1 MREFIR
7 LYLCPQR
14 ARRLERYALV
24 QNVLCLLTVG
34 GLCLAVVFSDA
45 MGEAGNL
52 VLLILS
58 AVVTLLSALFVALQE
73 RFSFQL
79 CDEQHADD
87 LITAS
92 QEERERSERYYSR
105 LLALRSGRG
114 KVLGGIRTGAVYLAL
129 IAGVVFSLLYQY
141 SVIGN
146 ETYLYCLLGDAAVVF
161 LGFVLHIVSAARAEL
176 AYSAFRTDMRQEI
189 AFYRERAAAS
199 GVHITETT
207 VLQPYEY
214 FLTQELREEYRSAHK
229 RSGLPV
235 IGWIAAFVLVF
246 LTALKNLSPAAQL
259 VIGAV
264 ALLLVALMAFKTV
277 RLQMRMN
284 TILRANAQQLP
295 ATPEGETMRGLQAAY
310 IRLQKTG
317 NIVFGAAI
325 ALAVLLA
332 VVVTVTGCAFGEI
345 ASANILENLAGTL
358 FICLLIVGMIVLVIW
373 FAVYAR
379 YRCRVKTVEKGLEE
393 STYAN
398 AINQDGG
405 GYEGGAGKAQ

>member
-7 LYLCPQR
+7 LYLSPQR
-14 ARRLERYALV
+14 AGRLERYALV
-24 QNVLCLLTVG
+24 QSVLCLLAVG
-34 GLCLAVVFSDA
+34 VLCLAVVFSDA

-58 AVVTLLSALFVALQE
+58 AVVALLSAFFVALQE

-105 LLALRSGRG
+105 LLALRSERG

-176 AYSAFRTDMRQEI
+176 AYSAFRTDMRREI

-199 GVHITETT
+199 GVHISETT
-207 VLQPYEY
+207 VRQPYEY

-235 IGWIAAFVLVF
+235 IGWMAALVLSF
-246 LTALKNLSPAAQL
+246 
-259 VIGAV
+259 
-264 ALLLVALMAFKTV
+264 
-277 RLQMRMN
+277 
-284 TILRANAQQLP
+284 
-295 ATPEGETMRGLQAAY
+295 
-310 IRLQKTG
+310 
-317 NIVFGAAI
+317 
-325 ALAVLLA
+325 
-332 VVVTVTGCAFGEI
+332 
-345 ASANILENLAGTL
+345 
-358 FICLLIVGMIVLVIW
+358 
-373 FAVYAR
+373 
-379 YRCRVKTVEKGLEE
+379 
-393 STYAN
+393 
-398 AINQDGG
+398 
-405 GYEGGAGKAQ
+405 

>member
-1 MREFIR
+1 MHG
-7 LYLCPQR
+7 L
-14 ARRLERYALV
+14 RRYE
-24 QNVLCLLTVG
+24 
-34 GLCLAVVFSDA
+34 
-45 MGEAGNL
+45 
-52 VLLILS
+52 
-58 AVVTLLSALFVALQE
+58 
-73 RFSFQL
+73 
-79 CDEQHADD
+79 
-87 LITAS
+87 
-92 QEERERSERYYSR
+92 
-105 LLALRSGRG
+105 
-114 KVLGGIRTGAVYLAL
+114 
-129 IAGVVFSLLYQY
+129 Y

-146 ETYLYCLLGDAAVVF
+146 ETYFYCLLGDAAVVF

-207 VLQPYEY
+207 VRQPYEY

-246 LTALKNLSPAAQL
+246 LTALENLSPAAQL
-259 VIGAV
+259 VIGAIV
-264 ALLLVALMAFKTV
+264 LLLVALTAFETV

-310 IRLQKTG
+310 IRLQKTD

-332 VVVTVTGCAFGEI
+332 VVVTVTGCALGEI

-358 FICLLIVGMIVLVIW
+358 FIFLLIAGAIALVVW

-393 STYAN
+393 SAYAN
-398 AINQDGG
+398 AIDQNGG

>member
-24 QNVLCLLTVG
+24 QSVLCLLTVG

-92 QEERERSERYYSR
+92 QEERERSGRYYSR
-105 LLALRSGRG
+105 LLALRSECG

-199 GVHITETT
+199 GVHISETT
-207 VLQPYEY
+207 VRQPYEY

-235 IGWIAAFVLVF
+235 IGWMAAFVLVF
-246 LTALKNLSPAAQL
+246 LTALEDLSPAAQL
-259 VIGAV
+259 AGAV
-264 ALLLVALMAFKTV
+264 ALLLVALTAFETV
-277 RLQMRMN
+277 RLQIHMN
-284 TILRANAQQLP
+284 TILRANAQYCPQRRK
-295 ATPEGETMRGLQAAY
+295 GRRCAAY
-310 IRLQKTG
+310 RLHTSVCRKRAT
-317 NIVFGAAI
+317 
-325 ALAVLLA
+325 L
-332 VVVTVTGCAFGEI
+332 C
-345 ASANILENLAGTL
+345 SAQPSRSPC
-358 FICLLIVGMIVLVIW
+358 CLPSSS
-373 FAVYAR
+373 R
-379 YRCRVKTVEKGLEE
+379 
-393 STYAN
+393 
-398 AINQDGG
+398 
-405 GYEGGAGKAQ
+405 

>member
-79 CDEQHADD
+79 CGEQHADD

-92 QEERERSERYYSR
+92 QEERERSGRYYSR
-105 LLALRSGRG
+105 LLALRSECG

-229 RSGLPV
+229 RSGLLV
-235 IGWIAAFVLVF
+235 IGWMAALVLSF
-246 LTALKNLSPAAQL
+246 
-259 VIGAV
+259 
-264 ALLLVALMAFKTV
+264 
-277 RLQMRMN
+277 
-284 TILRANAQQLP
+284 
-295 ATPEGETMRGLQAAY
+295 
-310 IRLQKTG
+310 
-317 NIVFGAAI
+317 
-325 ALAVLLA
+325 
-332 VVVTVTGCAFGEI
+332 
-345 ASANILENLAGTL
+345 
-358 FICLLIVGMIVLVIW
+358 
-373 FAVYAR
+373 
-379 YRCRVKTVEKGLEE
+379 
-393 STYAN
+393 
-398 AINQDGG
+398 
-405 GYEGGAGKAQ
+405 